1 MRRVAIMLCFLM
13 LMPLVGASDEPQAT
27 VDIKLERRLANF
39 DLGING
45 GELSPNGETVLIY
58 GAEGYAHVISATDA
72 DDETKD
78 IRLENETMFD
88 INSVSWHPGG
98 KSALLVGDSGTV
110 LRYNSTNHALGEAE
124 GAAPIAGQDINS
136 IEFTPGSSVA
146 YLGTEGGQIWKYYAN
161 TFTMLDNE
169 ASSRITDIA
178 CMKNDNICVFSTL
191 NDGLAV
197 IDQGDTVTW
206 ISNTRFSTWI
216 GVSCED
222 PTMNSCSAFASG
234 KKVYSV
240 NIDVIDS
247 TKTTLG
253 VDFVGLGQLDGDTIA
268 DNSAADSSTLLA
280 MAPLGLVRWNQ
291 YSLEAFLMFSND
303 NASEED
309 ILLSGDRYAMS
320 WENSEYSGFLVTGQG
335 RIVSFEPASEEIDAG
350 IPSFLILLV
359 ALCVPGVFIGL
370 IYWNSPWLQRKYAS
384 LFNRSKKG
392 EQ

>member
-13 LMPLVGASDEPQAT
+13 LMPLVSATPEAT
-27 VDIKLERRLANF
+27 VDITLERRLADF

-72 DDETKD
+72 GDESRD
-78 IRLENETMFD
+78 IRLENETTFD

-98 KSALLVGDSGTV
+98 KSALLVGDGGTV

-124 GAAPIAGQDINS
+124 GAAPIAGKDINA
-136 IEFTPGSSVA
+136 IEFTPAGLDA
-146 YLGTEGGQIWKYYAN
+146 YLGTEDGQIWKYRAN
-161 TFTMLDNE
+161 SFTMLNDE

-191 NDGLAV
+191 NDGIAV
-197 IDQGDTVTW
+197 VDQGDTVTW
-206 ISNTRFSTWI
+206 ISNTKFYTWI

-234 KKVYSV
+234 KKAASV

-253 VDFVGLGQLDGDTIA
+253 GVIGLGQLEGDTIA
-268 DNSAADSSTLLA
+268 DNSATDSSTLLA
-280 MAPLGLVRWNQ
+280 IAPLGLVRWNQ
-291 YSLEAFLMFSND
+291 YSEEAFLMFSND

-309 ILLSGDRYAMS
+309 LLLSGDRYAMA
-320 WENSEYSGFLVTGQG
+320 WENSENSGFLVTGQG
-335 RIVSFEPASEEIDAG
+335 RIVSFEPASEENDAG

>member
-27 VDIKLERRLANF
+27 VDITVERRLANF

-58 GAEGYAHVISATDA
+58 GAEGYAHVISATEA

-124 GAAPIAGQDINS
+124 GAASVAGQDINS
-136 IEFTPGSSVA
+136 VEFTPGSSVA

-161 TFTMLDNE
+161 TFTMLNNE
-169 ASSRITDIA
+169 ATSRITDIA
-178 CMKNDNICVFSTL
+178 CMKNDNICLFSTL

-197 IDQGDTVTW
+197 VDQGDTVTW
-206 ISNTRFSTWI
+206 ISNTRFSTWV

-234 KKVYSV
+234 KKTTSV
-240 NIDVIDS
+240 NVDVIDT
-247 TKTTLG
+247 TKTTRG
-253 VDFVGLGQLDGDTIA
+253 SVIGLGQLDGDTIA

-291 YSLEAFLMFSND
+291 YSEEAFLMFSNH

-309 ILLSGDRYAMS
+309 ILLSGDRYAMA

-335 RIVSFEPASEEIDAG
+335 RIVSFEPASEESEVG

>member
-13 LMPLVGASDEPQAT
+13 LMPLVGASGEPQAT
-27 VDIKLERRLANF
+27 VDITVERRLANF

-58 GAEGYAHVISATDA
+58 GAEGYAHVISATEA

-124 GAAPIAGQDINS
+124 GAASVAGQDINS
-136 IEFTPGSSVA
+136 VEFTPGSSVA

-161 TFTMLDNE
+161 TFTMLNNE
-169 ASSRITDIA
+169 ATSRITDIA

-197 IDQGDTVTW
+197 VDQGDTVTW
-206 ISNTRFSTWI
+206 ISNTRFSTWV

-234 KKVYSV
+234 KKAASV

-253 VDFVGLGQLDGDTIA
+253 GVIGLGQLDGDTIA

-291 YSLEAFLMFSND
+291 YSEEAFLMFSND

-309 ILLSGDRYAMS
+309 ILLSGDRYAMA

-335 RIVSFEPASEEIDAG
+335 RIVSFEPASEESEVG

>member
-1 MRRVAIMLCFLM
+1 MLCFLM

-124 GAAPIAGQDINS
+124 GAASVAGQDINS
-136 IEFTPGSSVA
+136 VEFTPGSSVA

-197 IDQGDTVTW
+197 VDQGDTVTW

-234 KKVYSV
+234 KKAGFIE
-240 NIDVIDS
+240 IDVIDS

-253 VDFVGLGQLDGDTIA
+253 AVTGLKYHEGDIIA
-268 DNSAADSSTLLA
+268 DNPATDSSTLLA
-280 MAPLGLVRWNQ
+280 MAPLGMLRWNQ
-291 YSLEAFLMFSND
+291 YSEEAFLMFSND

-309 ILLSGDRYAMS
+309 ILLSGDRYAMA

-335 RIVSFEPASEEIDAG
+335 RIVSFEPASEESEVG
-350 IPSFLILLV
+350 IPGFLILLV

>member
-1 MRRVAIMLCFLM
+1 MRRVAILLCVLM
-13 LMPLVGASDEPQAT
+13 LTPLVSAVDEPQAT
-27 VDIKLERRLANF
+27 VDITLERRLANF

-72 DDETKD
+72 DDESKD
-78 IRLENETMFD
+78 IRLENETTSD

-124 GAAPIAGQDINS
+124 GASSIADKDINS
-136 IEFTPGSSVA
+136 IEFTPAGLDA
-146 YLGTEGGQIWKYYAN
+146 YLGTEDGQIWKYRAN

-178 CMKNDNICVFSTL
+178 CLKNDNICVFSTL

-197 IDQGDTVTW
+197 VDQGDTVTW
-206 ISNTRFSTWI
+206 LSNSRFNTWI
-216 GVSCED
+216 GLSCED

-234 KKVYSV
+234 KKVAFID
-240 NIDVIDS
+240 IDVIDS

-253 VDFVGLGQLDGDTIA
+253 AVIGLKYHEGDTIA
-268 DNSAADSSTLLA
+268 DNPATDSSTLLA
-280 MAPLGLVRWNQ
+280 MAPLGMLRWNQ
-291 YSLEAFLMFSND
+291 YSEEAFLMFSNE

-309 ILLSGDRYAMS
+309 VLLSGDRYAMA
-320 WENSEYSGFLVTGQG
+320 WENSENSGFLVTGQG
-335 RIVSFEPASEEIDAG
+335 RIVSFEPASEENDGG
-350 IPSFLILLV
+350 IPGFLILLV
-359 ALCVPGVFIGL
+359 CLL
-370 IYWNSPWLQRKYAS
+370 YTSPSPRD
-384 LFNRSKKG
+384 
-392 EQ
+392 